1 MLWDIDTRWRQT
13 FAEAMS
19 SERQIPSFIRA
30 GFAITTKFRTF
41 LCSFLCSL
49 VGRIRNPRELVQGEL
64 NSFGSPLTFD
74 VRECGY
80 AIHPYVSPVAWVYV
94 RATEVALECRRIGIT
109 TPSSR
114 VSGTSHCLKVDGGSA
129 GGKRRGPNPDPRQP
143 CGWERPRSSRCRTRC
158 G

>member
-1 MLWDIDTRWRQT
+1 MASDICGSNVQRAADTFIHPGWFRYHYKVQDVLVFFSL
-13 FAEAMS
+13 FAGG
-19 SERQIPSFIRA
+19 QN
-30 GFAITTKFRTF
+30 
-41 LCSFLCSL
+41 
-49 VGRIRNPRELVQGEL
+49 RNSRELVQGKL

-74 VRECGY
+74 VRECGN
-80 AIHPYVSPVAWVYV
+80 AIHPYVSPVAWVYL